1 VIVENT
7 ACIWV
12 LETTLFCVSNSY
24 LNVSYVD
31 CVTAQVVST
40 RLLTWF
46 AFSSVLAGLVVN
58 RVTLDMFHSVS
69 FGFSASTVPTLLNIH
84 SYIIWEWTLDHL
96 AAQFPKKQSY
106 PIAQIITMYDDV
118 MPVSYRPNHHI
129 FSWNTGRNFTNSF
142 LYSYTL
148 FTLHQPYNVFCISGE
163 RYVRDYSHLIIILS
177 CSYKTL
183 LK

>member
-1 VIVENT
+1 M
-7 ACIWV
+7 
-12 LETTLFCVSNSY
+12 
-24 LNVSYVD
+24 SYVD

-40 RLLTWF
+40 RLLTGF
-46 AFSSVLAGLVVN
+46 AFSSVRAGLVVN

-69 FGFSASTVPTLLNIH
+69 SGFSASTVPPLLNIH

-106 PIAQIITMYDDV
+106 PIAKIITMYDDV
-118 MPVSYRPNHHI
+118 MPISYRPNHHI
-129 FSWNTGRNFTNSF
+129 FSWNTERNFTDSF
-142 LYSYTL
+142 LYSCAL
-148 FTLHQPYNVFCISGE
+148 FILFQPCNIFCISGD

-177 CSYKTL
+177 CSYKSS